1 VGKWRQERPVAPH
14 GASTAASVSSSSS
27 KQHKYQ
33 HEQHI
38 SNPTLGWY
46 LTPLRN
52 GPSSAATTIHA
63 SSGLRSRTRSRSRSK
78 EPQAKRNK
86 HIGGVGGGSIS
97 IGIDSHRNGDID
109 DSEGYSGSN
118 HGGII
123 GGDDNSVI
131 SSATKSSALGL
142 KRAASSVVTLKRR
155 TGQNGGG
162 GGDRLPLYHPNQYRL
177 QSYTNTRYHDQQQHH
192 PILGWPTPLSSSL
205 FLYVMLDSKGK
216 VDRST
221 AHLEYYREEES
232 NFYINM
238 KDNTRI
244 HGPLSQVNG
253 KDDDEVDADPAF
265 GKIVAGFD
273 AVERL
278 HAVSTKTGGSGWEE
292 GRFVNT
298 VIIRYAKILPQAEE
312 E

>member
-1 VGKWRQERPVAPH
+1 MW
-14 GASTAASVSSSSS
+14 S
-27 KQHKYQ
+27 
-33 HEQHI
+33 
-38 SNPTLGWY
+38 
-46 LTPLRN
+46 
-52 GPSSAATTIHA
+52 PSSGGPGKTAGAEAIGCRCTIPTSTE
-63 SSGLRSRTRSRSRSK
+63 SS
-78 EPQAKRNK
+78 
-86 HIGGVGGGSIS
+86 
-97 IGIDSHRNGDID
+97 
-109 DSEGYSGSN
+109 
-118 HGGII
+118 
-123 GGDDNSVI
+123 
-131 SSATKSSALGL
+131 
-142 KRAASSVVTLKRR
+142 
-155 TGQNGGG
+155 
-162 GGDRLPLYHPNQYRL
+162 
-177 QSYTNTRYHDQQQHH
+177 
-192 PILGWPTPLSSSL
+192 PTPTRGTITTTAPPDSTSL
-205 FLYVMLDSKGK
+205 LLHAAFLLVVLYVMLDSKDK

>member
-1 VGKWRQERPVAPH
+1 
-14 GASTAASVSSSSS
+14 
-27 KQHKYQ
+27 
-33 HEQHI
+33 
-38 SNPTLGWY
+38 
-46 LTPLRN
+46 
-52 GPSSAATTIHA
+52 
-63 SSGLRSRTRSRSRSK
+63 
-78 EPQAKRNK
+78 
-86 HIGGVGGGSIS
+86 
-97 IGIDSHRNGDID
+97 
-109 DSEGYSGSN
+109 
-118 HGGII
+118 
-123 GGDDNSVI
+123 
-131 SSATKSSALGL
+131 
-142 KRAASSVVTLKRR
+142 
-155 TGQNGGG
+155 
-162 GGDRLPLYHPNQYRL
+162 
-177 QSYTNTRYHDQQQHH
+177 
-192 PILGWPTPLSSSL
+192 
-205 FLYVMLDSKGK
+205 MLDSKDK